1 MRQWKSSLLLILLA
15 AVCLPQ
21 TSSEIMT
28 PAVRRVADK
37 LACKCGCNNSV
48 GTCTMLQCHY
58 AEPARQKV
66 AALQAEGKS
75 DDDVLK
81 VFVQESGLSALAVPP
96 TEGFSLLAWIMPF
109 IVLGLGLGAVTLYV
123 KRYHPKRAAAAAA
136 ALPEVDPEVLARY
149 RDRIDKEVSRLE

>member
-1 MRQWKSSLLLILLA
+1 MRQWKSSFLLILLA
-15 AVCLPQ
+15 AICLPQ
-21 TSSEIMT
+21 TSSDIMT

-75 DDDVLK
+75 DDQILK
-81 VFVQESGLSALAVPP
+81 IFVQESGLSALAVPP
-96 TEGFSLLAWIMPF
+96 TEGFSLLAWVMPF
-109 IVLGLGLGAVTLYV
+109 VAIGIGLLGLSLYV
-123 KRYHPKRAAAAAA
+123 KRYSPKRAKAAAM
-136 ALPEVDPEVLARY
+136 PEVDPAVLARY
-149 RDRIDKEVSRLE
+149 RDRIDKEVSNLE